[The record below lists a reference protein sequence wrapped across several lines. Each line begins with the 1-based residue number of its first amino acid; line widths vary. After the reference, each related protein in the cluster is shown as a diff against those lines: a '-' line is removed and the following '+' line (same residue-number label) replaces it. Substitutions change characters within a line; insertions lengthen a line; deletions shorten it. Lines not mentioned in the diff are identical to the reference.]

1 VGDAMTSPFDDPTRI
16 IRVYAEPPA
25 PIWYAFT
32 ARCVKEHRTKKSVL
46 LELIRA
52 YVGEEE
58 AP

>member
-1 VGDAMTSPFDDPTRI
+1 MTSPFDDPTRI